1 MKNIIKAVLLA
12 IVILSAIA
20 VITVVANKPIQ
31 KVNAPN
37 MTTTAGLAVTGG
49 ITGRVTTFNTTAGIP
64 NADVWILNANNAS
77 QYFWYTKTNDQGFF
91 QLTNINNTWA
101 DALWRNPPNPFTRW
115 PPAPANGGYLPLYKA
130 YCNDSTFGDGYSN
143 NFTVEVGANA
153 WAAIIINPMP
163 HNIVLTAKTSVVAD
177 GVDKI
182 LVSAYVTDALNR
194 PVVDNTPIVFT
205 FINSTAFDNG
215 VKYFNGSVG
224 TFVVGS
230 TPTRPNNRAIVETV
244 GGYANLSYGI
254 VSANYA
260 GNNTTI
266 TAAYQKDTTVKDSK
280 VVFFNPTTVSWFGSV
295 VDSNGNA
302 EGGVPVTLHVG
313 YFNSTGGMFNEVYHI
328 GPKSTLPD
336 KPYPGTYVFDNII
349 MWNNI
354 TVAYATANMT
364 IQDNVEI
371 SGKSNYYSLN
381 KTMTSAGFIVLH
393 VPLPD
398 EIRVTPNPDV
408 ILVGGDF
415 SVITAK
421 LYLNGNPYRV
431 KNQPIGFMSNNDS
444 IAFLPVVKDNV
455 SDANGEAT
463 IVLTSAMTKGSVV
476 VTAFSQITVV
486 RNLTASCIVNVVGWG
501 TISGMVTDM
510 NKNGVPNATVTLY
523 YTTQNASG
531 VFNDY
536 TRGNNGV
543 GNAPGNNGLVRTPE
557 NPQKTVQRAEV
568 AAIGTYTYF
577 RIPSGIYN
585 VTAEKADASGNNRM
599 WFAIVNLT
607 IGTAT
612 NNIAIPSLVIN
623 VPTTPS
629 VTPIITAIPSATPTP
644 TPSPSPTATP
654 TPGFEVVFALAGLLG
669 VACLTPRK
677 EH

>member
-1 MKNIIKAVLLA
+1 MKNTIKAVLLA
-12 IVILSAIA
+12 AVILSAIA
-20 VITVVANKPIQ
+20 VVTVVADKPV
-31 KVNAPN
+31 KEVKWPN
-37 MTTTAGLAVTGG
+37 MTTSTGLDVTGG
-49 ITGRVTTFNTTAGIP
+49 ITGRVTTFNTTVGIP
-64 NADVWILNANNAS
+64 NADVWILNANNTS
-77 QYFWYTKTNDQGFF
+77 QYFYYVKTNDQGFF
-91 QLTNINNTWA
+91 QITSVNNTWA
-101 DALWRNPPNPFTRW
+101 DAGWYNPQDTMYNW
-115 PPAPANGGYLPLYKA
+115 PLAPDTPGYLSMYKA
-130 YCNDSTFGDGYSN
+130 YCNDSTFGEGASN
-143 NFTVEVGANA
+143 NFSVEVGANA
-153 WAAIIINPMP
+153 WAAIIINPIP
-163 HNIVLTAKTSVVAD
+163 HTIVLTAKTSVVAD
-177 GVDKI
+177 GADKI

-194 PVVDNTPIVFT
+194 PVADNTQIVFT
-205 FINSTAFDNG
+205 FTNVSAMTATGFEYFD
-215 VKYFNGSVG
+215 GSVG
-224 TFVVGS
+224 TFITSDGNVGNKAQIG
-230 TPTRPNNRAIVETV
+230 TH

-254 VSANYA
+254 IPDIYA

-266 TAAYQKDTTVKDSK
+266 TAAYPKDLTIKDSK
-280 VVFFNPTTVSWFGSV
+280 KVFFNPTVVSWFGSV

-313 YFNSTGGMFNEVYHI
+313 FYDGTGAFKEVYHI
-328 GPKSTLPD
+328 GPKNTLPD

-349 MWNNI
+349 MWSNI
-354 TVAYATANMT
+354 TAAYATANMT
-364 IQDNVEI
+364 IQDNVDI
-371 SGKSNYYSLN
+371 AGKSNYYSLN
-381 KTMTSAGFIVLH
+381 KSMTSAGFIVLH

-408 ILVGGDF
+408 ILVGGDY
-415 SVITAK
+415 SIITAK
-421 LYLNGNPYRV
+421 LYLNGKAYRV
-431 KNQPIGFMSNNDS
+431 KNQPIGFMSDNDS
-444 IAFLPVVKDNV
+444 RAFLPVVKDNV

-463 IVLTSAMTKGSVV
+463 IQLTSAMEKGPVV

-486 RNLTASCIVNVVGWG
+486 NNLTASCVVTVVGWG

-523 YTTQNASG
+523 YTTQDASG

-543 GNAPGNNGLVRTPE
+543 GNAPGNNGLVKTPE

-607 IGTAT
+607 VGTAT

-623 VPTTPS
+623 VPSSPTPTQT
-629 VTPIITAIPSATPTP
+629 VTATPTAIPTETPTETPVPTP
-644 TPSPSPTATP
+644 TPSP
-654 TPGFEVVFALAGLLG
+654 GFEMVFTLAGLLG
-669 VACLTPRK
+669 VAYLIARK